1 MDMEG
6 RSLGTERPPTS
17 TSPGAGHHGASTAAG
32 RFSEYLGS
40 KTSEAA
46 SATRGA
52 REEVEDDVAARIRDG
67 RTDAADEVRRREAA
81 VRDDQQVRD
90 DRADAARGLQSDPSA
105 SVGDDGSQ
113 GTVGAVALDL
123 QGHLAAATSTGGVDA
138 KAAGGAASASRA
150 LMRRNADTG
159 RIRSD
164 RCKPPS
170 NAVPPAP
177 PEADRE
183 SNMTD
188 SRSGSVTAFD

>member
-90 DRADAARGLQSDPSA
+90 DRADAARQDASRQAQRDAEESGSSRRSA
-105 SVGDDGSQ
+105 EFRRARRRRRSPRRRASGRE
-113 GTVGAVALDL
+113 
-123 QGHLAAATSTGGVDA
+123 
-138 KAAGGAASASRA
+138 KAAG
-150 LMRRNADTG
+150 
-159 RIRSD
+159 
-164 RCKPPS
+164 
-170 NAVPPAP
+170 
-177 PEADRE
+177 
-183 SNMTD
+183 
-188 SRSGSVTAFD
+188 